1 MQIEKSVTIK
11 ILFVI
16 AVLIWIVFFGLLA
29 GNVHADVPS
38 STQLV
43 SLHRTTPVHMRPGSP
58 VSGAIKD
65 TEPDTGEPTVMP
77 IITERDVDH
86 HDWLRVRLPY
96 RPDGSTGW
104 ISTISTTLS
113 TTPWA
118 VYVNRAE
125 RKARIFEHGKLKH
138 TYPVIVGRPSLP
150 TPAGSFFVTE
160 IMEDK
165 GEVTGPYAL
174 ATSDFSNVLQEFD
187 GGPGQIA
194 LHGRE
199 GLPEP
204 ISTASSHGCVRFAN
218 QDIEWMA
225 NHVTQGTP
233 ITIT

>member
-1 MQIEKSVTIK
+1 
-11 ILFVI
+11 
-16 AVLIWIVFFGLLA
+16 
-29 GNVHADVPS
+29 
-38 STQLV
+38 
-43 SLHRTTPVHMRPGSP
+43 
-58 VSGAIKD
+58 
-65 TEPDTGEPTVMP
+65 
-77 IITERDVDH
+77 
-86 HDWLRVRLPY
+86 
-96 RPDGSTGW
+96 
-104 ISTISTTLS
+104 
-113 TTPWA
+113 
-118 VYVNRAE
+118 VNRAE

-204 ISTASSHGCVRFAN
+204 ISTASSHGCIRFEAAA
-218 QDIEWMA
+218 ITWMA
-225 NHVTQGTP
+225 WHLEAGVP
-233 ITIT
+233 VIVR